1 MVTPKRFDI
10 YLASL
15 DPAIGSEIKKTRPVI
30 IISPDEMNPFL
41 NTVIV
46 APLTT
51 TNKLYPTR
59 IPITLQKK
67 KGYIVL
73 DQIRTID
80 KLRLT
85 KKLGVAT
92 PITQTKILH
101 NLLQLF
107 SK

>member
-67 KGYIVL
+67 KGYL
-73 DQIRTID
+73 QFYQ
-80 KLRLT
+80 
-85 KKLGVAT
+85 KKG
-92 PITQTKILH
+92 
-101 NLLQLF
+101 
-107 SK
+107 